1 MGKLDLPYLDLVTAK
16 GRSYGYYRRGGRR
29 QRIPGEPGSPA
40 FLQAYTRIHESW
52 TLSAEMTDAPPV
64 PHSVA
69 ALVAA
74 YRASPEYRQLAPKT
88 RRDYARYLDRFV
100 ADRGSLPAAAMER
113 RHVLTYRNRFAD
125 KPATANALVRVI
137 RLVFAWGLDNTAY
150 VKANPAQRPRR
161 LKTGEGHRPWE
172 DWEIRAFRRAWPA
185 DSLERVAFELYLNT
199 GQRGG
204 DVAAMTRRDRR
215 RRPDGMWI
223 SVTQEKTGERV
234 EIREAKALRAVLTP
248 WLRSRKE
255 IALLPATR
263 PREGRVGLPLT
274 VDALRHRLRG
284 AIRTAGLGN
293 DCTLHGLRY
302 TAATVLRELGLSWP
316 EIADIT
322 GHQTAEM
329 ARKYS
334 EKRRRVARAIDRLDA
349 SNSEAQE
356 TAEKQPTAK
365 PLLSGLPN
373 RSRRTKANGD

>member
-1 MGKLDLPYLDLVTAK
+1 MGKIDLPYLDLVTSK

-29 QRIPGEPGSPA
+29 QRIPGEPGSAA
-40 FLQAYTRIHESW
+40 FLEAYNRIHESW
-52 TLSAEMTDAPPV
+52 AVSAELGATAATPG
-64 PHSVA
+64 SVA
-69 ALVAA
+69 ALVEA
-74 YRASPEYRQLAPKT
+74 YRASPEYRQLAAKT
-88 RRDYARYLDRFV
+88 RRDYARYLDRFL
-100 ADRGSLPAAAMER
+100 ADRGALPAAAMER
-113 RHVLTYRNRFAD
+113 RHVLAYRNRFAAT
-125 KPATANALVRVI
+125 PATANAIVRVI
-137 RLVFAWGLDNTAY
+137 RLLFAWGLDNTAY
-150 VKANPAQRPRR
+150 IKSNPATRPKR

-204 DVAAMTRRDRR
+204 DVAGMTRRHRR

-223 SVTQEKTGERV
+223 SVTQEKTGARV
-234 EIREAKALRAVLTP
+234 EIRETQALRAVLTP

-274 VDALRHRLRG
+274 VDALRHRLRD
-284 AIRTAGLGN
+284 AIRVAGLAD

-334 EKRRRVARAIDRLDA
+334 ERRRRVARAIDRLDA
-349 SNSEAQE
+349 SS
-356 TAEKQPTAK
+356 P
-365 PLLSGLPN
+365 
-373 RSRRTKANGD
+373 KADGTP